1 MISQVR
7 ILVATDVASRG
18 LDIPTVDY
26 VINHD
31 VPSVSKNYVHRVG
44 RTARAGRSGTAFTLV
59 SPHDVALVRAIE
71 ALTQTRL
78 KEHDEVDDEHVAEIL
93 TQVGDLIII
102 SCKTTFHTADQ

>member
-59 SPHDVALVRAIE
+59 SPHDVALVKAIE
-71 ALTQTRL
+71 ALTQTRM

-93 TQVGDLIII
+93 TQVVHMIMKIFPYQSSI
-102 SCKTTFHTADQ
+102 SQ

>member
-1 MISQVR
+1 M
-7 ILVATDVASRG
+7 ASRG

-93 TQVGDLIII
+93 MQVVHVIMKIFPYHNSI
-102 SCKTTFHTADQ
+102 SPQSILFR